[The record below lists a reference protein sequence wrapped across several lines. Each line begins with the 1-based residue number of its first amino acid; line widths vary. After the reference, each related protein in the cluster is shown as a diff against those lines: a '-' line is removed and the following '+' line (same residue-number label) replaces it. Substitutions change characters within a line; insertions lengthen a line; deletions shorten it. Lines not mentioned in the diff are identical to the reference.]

1 MTAVRGTQTA
11 TEAARQAAQALLGRR
26 TKHGSG
32 RRKPLARQVTS
43 LVSVSG
49 IILLGERRQNL
60 ERKEGNL

>member
-1 MTAVRGTQTA
+1 MGIS
-11 TEAARQAAQALLGRR
+11 
-26 TKHGSG
+26 H
-32 RRKPLARQVTS
+32 RKLARQVTS